1 MPGFS
6 MRLSYKDAKKLH
18 KQVEKEVEETEKEDG
33 HGHGHGGNNGYGKGI
48 VKDFK
53 QTVGTWW
60 VKEMVNFNTKTI
72 AVSIFLFIAVI
83 APCIT
88 FGAVYAKRT
97 NNAIGASEL
106 LLATAWC
113 GIFYALVGGMP
124 LMINGATGPVL
135 TFQALLFSLSKNL
148 DVPFLTVSIKN
159 CQLHSHRCYY
169 PWALT
174 DKIFLFVLP
183 TVQRVGRTLG
193 CLLYGFGGVC
203 RFE

>member
-6 MRLSYKDAKKLH
+6 MRLSHKDAKKLH
-18 KQVEKEVEETEKEDG
+18 KEVEKDVEETEKDDG

-97 NNAIGASEL
+97 NNMIGASEL

-148 DVPFLTVSIKN
+148 DVPFLTVSVIC
-159 CQLHSHRCYY
+159 CQFDSCHCYY
-169 PWALT
+169 PCALT
-174 DKIFLFVLP
+174 DNMFLFAFS
-183 TVQRVGRTLG
+183 TVQCVGRTLG
-193 CLLYGFGGVC
+193 CLLHDFGGVC

>member
-6 MRLSYKDAKKLH
+6 MRATPPGVILGKDASDKGKANSD
-18 KQVEKEVEETEKEDG
+18 VISDINNDNDDGPSG
-33 HGHGHGGNNGYGKGI
+33 HGHHDSGDNGCGKGI
-48 VKDFK
+48 LKDFK
-53 QTVGTWW
+53 TTVGTHWC
-60 VKEMVNFNTKTI
+60 KEMINFNTKTI

-83 APCIT
+83 APCVT

-135 TFQALLFSLSKNL
+135 TFQALLFSLSEKTL
-148 DVPFLTVSIKN
+148 KVPFLTVRFFLVI
-159 CQLHSHRCYY
+159 HSKC
-169 PWALT
+169 
-174 DKIFLFVLP
+174 VLAFS
-183 TVQRVGRTLG
+183 
-193 CLLYGFGGVC
+193 LL
-203 RFE
+203 RINN

>member
-6 MRLSYKDAKKLH
+6 MRLSPKDAAKLH
-18 KQVEKEVEETEKEDG
+18 QEVEEDVKKEVQETDNGHG
-33 HGHGHGGNNGYGKGI
+33 HGHGHGGDNGYGKGI
-48 VKDFK
+48 IKDFK

-148 DVPFLTVSIKN
+148 DVPFLTVSL
-159 CQLHSHRCYY
+159 QQ
-169 PWALT
+169 AL
-174 DKIFLFVLP
+174 LV
-183 TVQRVGRTLG
+183 
-193 CLLYGFGGVC
+193 
-203 RFE
+203 

>member
-1 MPGFS
+1 M
-6 MRLSYKDAKKLH
+6 
-18 KQVEKEVEETEKEDG
+18 
-33 HGHGHGGNNGYGKGI
+33 I
-48 VKDFK
+48 
-53 QTVGTWW
+53 
-60 VKEMVNFNTKTI
+60 NFNTKTI

-113 GIFYALVGGMP
+113 GIFYSLVGGMP

-148 DVPFLTVSIKN
+148 DVPFLTVSL
-159 CQLHSHRCYY
+159 QQ
-169 PWALT
+169 AL
-174 DKIFLFVLP
+174 LV
-183 TVQRVGRTLG
+183 
-193 CLLYGFGGVC
+193 
-203 RFE
+203 